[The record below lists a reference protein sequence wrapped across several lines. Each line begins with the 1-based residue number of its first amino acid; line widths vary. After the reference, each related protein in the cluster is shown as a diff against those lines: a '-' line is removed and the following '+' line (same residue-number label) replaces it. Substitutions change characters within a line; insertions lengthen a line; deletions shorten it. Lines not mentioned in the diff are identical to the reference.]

1 MTEFLETSVMVV
13 ACSPYHARHLRARL
27 LLGSPYVTCN
37 RVVSELL
44 NVHDRRKK
52 LYGRVIGYDPKPG
65 STVEDLRAKWFRAA
79 AEGHRND
86 TQHLDEFFFAIMNA
100 EKLSLDDTVDGATVQ
115 RLRRSI
121 FRLVSTMKIQ
131 LGRLCKDLETDPAY
145 KDHHI
150 VVPNPTNKS
159 RRLRASLLDKIPDAR
174 RHKDDLDIAADAFAY
189 CIDTG
194 AAVEVMTLDGYLV
207 THGSRIR
214 ELSFQSY
221 GLQANA
227 FTFDIVEVT

>member
-1 MTEFLETSVMVV
+1 
-13 ACSPYHARHLRARL
+13 
-27 LLGSPYVTCN
+27 
-37 RVVSELL
+37 
-44 NVHDRRKK
+44 
-52 LYGRVIGYDPKPG
+52 
-65 STVEDLRAKWFRAA
+65 
-79 AEGHRND
+79 
-86 TQHLDEFFFAIMNA
+86 
-100 EKLSLDDTVDGATVQ
+100 
-115 RLRRSI
+115 
-121 FRLVSTMKIQ
+121 MKIQ